1 MMAET
6 TPTPRRPRR
15 RTDAFTVI
23 LHWGMVAAVV
33 VSLLSGLRIA
43 ADYAESVAGGFAG
56 PVAALLLEGSVIEWH
71 VWSGWILTFIAIS
84 YGAYLWRSHQAE
96 RVKLDRSVWRRLRQ
110 PRPGR
115 GAGRWSAANVVIYQL
130 AFALVGLMAVT
141 GWMLYS
147 GVTLGFRPY
156 TVATVHGLAA
166 YGFVVYVVVH
176 VVVQIISGAFWQIF
190 RPRLDYAAAAGLA
203 VIMAGAAVTAAVL
216 ADRQAFDSLLIAEVA
231 GAPVIDGSG
240 ADPAWREVR
249 AATIRTLRG
258 ANLDGGEVS
267 VQVRAVHD
275 GERVYFQFRWPDS
288 QRSQKHLP
296 LLKVDGGWQVMQSE
310 FEIADEDDYY
320 EDKFS
325 VVLARTPALGS
336 GTVHLGQN
344 LISGPHLPT
353 NRGLHFTQDGSLADM
368 WHWKSVRT
376 GGMTPS
382 LVDDNFFGPPQPSEL
397 EGVRYTGGYAQ
408 DPKEAGGYIENWT
421 KLDPDLSLNDTLVV
435 PKFLPASAAAL
446 ARMGEPDLDPE
457 VGDTGTWYLQRDEVV
472 PYDPALDDYPPG
484 TLLPGVVIDGAFTG
498 DRGDLPAGAQ
508 WRDGHWT
515 LEVSRLLDT
524 GSKYDVPLVRGQP
537 VYLWVAVF
545 NHTQTRHSQHLHPLR
560 VVLE

>member
-267 VQVRAVHD
+267 SGPCTMGSASTSSSAGPIRSAARSICPCSRSTAAGRLCRASS
-275 GERVYFQFRWPDS
+275 RSPTRTTTTRTSSRWCWRARR
-288 QRSQKHLP
+288 RSARARCI
-296 LLKVDGGWQVMQSE
+296 W
-310 FEIADEDDYY
+310 
-320 EDKFS
+320 
-325 VVLARTPALGS
+325 ART
-336 GTVHLGQN
+336 
-344 LISGPHLPT
+344 
-353 NRGLHFTQDGSLADM
+353 
-368 WHWKSVRT
+368 
-376 GGMTPS
+376 
-382 LVDDNFFGPPQPSEL
+382 
-397 EGVRYTGGYAQ
+397 
-408 DPKEAGGYIENWT
+408 
-421 KLDPDLSLNDTLVV
+421 
-435 PKFLPASAAAL
+435 
-446 ARMGEPDLDPE
+446 
-457 VGDTGTWYLQRDEVV
+457 
-472 PYDPALDDYPPG
+472 
-484 TLLPGVVIDGAFTG
+484 
-498 DRGDLPAGAQ
+498 
-508 WRDGHWT
+508 
-515 LEVSRLLDT
+515 
-524 GSKYDVPLVRGQP
+524 
-537 VYLWVAVF
+537 
-545 NHTQTRHSQHLHPLR
+545 
-560 VVLE
+560 